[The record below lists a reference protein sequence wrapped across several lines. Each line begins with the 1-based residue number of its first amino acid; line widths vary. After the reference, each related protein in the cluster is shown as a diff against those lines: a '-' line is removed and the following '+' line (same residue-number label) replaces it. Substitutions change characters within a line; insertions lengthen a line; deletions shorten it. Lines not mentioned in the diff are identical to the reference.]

1 MGFFFEKIQQKFTEH
16 NIPNDVA
23 ENFISNYRLTEMGV
37 LPEITLSALPP
48 DECFETLKLYCDSVG
63 KPDALLVC
71 KLLQIPYS
79 RIQAT
84 KQRLAAI
91 DLSFLAEFDC
101 NHDLFFVKPEQVDK
115 LQSVFENRGIAK
127 EDYLG
132 CFLSALVLGDAAVER
147 VDGVYSLLDVDT
159 AKWIVSNASV
169 WYAYSDPVG
178 LIECMLAHGLNN
190 RQIGDLLIADP
201 LLVMQFRQE
210 GSRSPRYGHN
220 QEYIDRVLSKCI
232 ATSQT
237 EDS

>member
-1 MGFFFEKIQQKFTEH
+1 MSCLIEKLQKKFIAY
-16 NIPNDVA
+16 NIPSDIA
-23 ENFISNYRLTEMGV
+23 ESFFLFAELDFLPATGLT
-37 LPEITLSALPP
+37 ALPS
-48 DECFETLKLYCDSVG
+48 DQCFETLKLYCDSVG
-63 KPDALLVC
+63 KPAALLVC

-91 DLSFLAEFDC
+91 DETLLKEFDC

-127 EDYLG
+127 QDYLG
-132 CFLSALVLGDAAVER
+132 CFLSALVLGDAAAER
-147 VDGVYSLLDVDT
+147 VDGVFNLLADDT
-159 AKWIVSNASV
+159 AKRIVSNASV

-178 LIECMLAHGLNN
+178 LIEYMLAHGLTNQ
-190 RQIGDLLIADP
+190 QIGDLLIADP
-201 LLVMQFRQE
+201 LLVMQFRRE
-210 GSRSPRYGHN
+210 GSRSPRYGHS
-220 QEYIDRVLSKCI
+220 QEYVDLVISKCI